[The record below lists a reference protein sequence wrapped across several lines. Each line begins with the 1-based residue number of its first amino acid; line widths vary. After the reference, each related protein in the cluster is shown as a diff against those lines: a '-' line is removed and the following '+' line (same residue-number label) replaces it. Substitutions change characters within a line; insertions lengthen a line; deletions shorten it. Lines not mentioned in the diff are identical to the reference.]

1 MFKWLTKLFMKE
13 KEKNETSDMEFKAD
27 QVAGDVAAIISN
39 DKAQVAPKKRKHKLE
54 IQVYEA
60 DYEKADANNGQP
72 QWRPVRSDPVLD
84 GGRPNI
90 IEVADKKELAE
101 IQKQYALCDQR
112 IKVIREIDPFDD
124 EPAPSKKQV
133 IPQNNQAIP
142 VAQVPSV
149 EIPQQT
155 QMTSSVQ
162 IQQTAKPKPKIIT
175 IGDMQVK
182 YDGDKVYQKQWVKLN
197 SNEAANFRIVND
209 SNNKIVPLNGKHI
222 ECRKWVIV
230 EEDSSED
237 DNDIMNGI
245 GD

>member
-13 KEKNETSDMEFKAD
+13 KEENETSDMEFKAD

-39 DKAQVAPKKRKHKLE
+39 DKAQAAPKKRKHKLE

-124 EPAPSKKQV
+124 EPAPLKKQV

-142 VAQVPSV
+142 VAQVPSI

-155 QMTSSVQ
+155 QMASSVQ
-162 IQQTAKPKPKIIT
+162 IQQTVKLKPKIIT

-182 YDGDKVYQKQWVKLN
+182 YDGDKVY
-197 SNEAANFRIVND
+197 
-209 SNNKIVPLNGKHI
+209 
-222 ECRKWVIV
+222 
-230 EEDSSED
+230 
-237 DNDIMNGI
+237 
-245 GD
+245 